1 MLGTSPI
8 LEKPAASSPKTG
20 DKLLMNQ
27 DNAVKQIDYD
37 ALATAILNKLSSQNF
52 SSLSTSAKTV
62 LGAVNELNSKSFL
75 LSGGTAISSNSDMN
89 NYTEI
94 GNYYANSEIAQSL
107 QNAPFNRSF
116 TMKIDYGNGT
126 GYICQTY
133 REIDTGRVAIRYNN
147 NQVANAGQWQDYAFF
162 SSDESLSHIY
172 SLSGIGWKRVLKFE
186 GASISAAGGSV
197 GYGGLISIKTSYSN
211 DANMYDL
218 IAFAARY
225 YTNAESNFKKLH
237 GIGNEVIT
245 KIRHTVD
252 SETNTAYIEVY
263 YNSAYMNVLNVNF
276 IDNSCAQEASKGWEP
291 TNGESTAETV
301 DGVSVVSTLD
311 LTSA

>member
-1 MLGTSPI
+1 
-8 LEKPAASSPKTG
+8 
-20 DKLLMNQ
+20 
-27 DNAVKQIDYD
+27 
-37 ALATAILNKLSSQNF
+37 
-52 SSLSTSAKTV
+52 
-62 LGAVNELNSKSFL
+62 
-75 LSGGTAISSNSDMN
+75 MN

-107 QNAPFNRSF
+107 QNAPFNHSF

-133 REIDTGRVAIRYNN
+133 REIDTGKVAIRYNN

-162 SSDESLSHIY
+162 SSDKSLSHIY

-245 KIRHTVD
+245 KIRHVVD
-252 SETNTAYIEVY
+252 SNTNTAYIEVY
-263 YNSAYMNVLNVNF
+263 YNSAYMNVLNINF
-276 IDNSCAQEASKGWEP
+276 IDNSCAQEASKSWEP

-301 DGVSVVSTLD
+301 GGVSVVSTLD
-311 LTSA
+311 LTGS

>member
-1 MLGTSPI
+1 M
-8 LEKPAASSPKTG
+8 
-20 DKLLMNQ
+20 
-27 DNAVKQIDYD
+27 V
-37 ALATAILNKLSSQNF
+37 
-52 SSLSTSAKTV
+52 
-62 LGAVNELNSKSFL
+62 NSK
-75 LSGGTAISSNSDMN
+75 
-89 NYTEI
+89 
-94 GNYYANSEIAQSL
+94 
-107 QNAPFNRSF
+107 
-116 TMKIDYGNGT
+116 
-126 GYICQTY
+126 
-133 REIDTGRVAIRYNN
+133 
-147 NQVANAGQWQDYAFF
+147 
-162 SSDESLSHIY
+162 SLSHIY